1 MTVEKEQNGDTLIVK
16 ICGSVDANTA
26 NDLRSELIDELDD
39 VRLVHFHMKEMD
51 YISSAGLR
59 VILEVY
65 QILEEK
71 EGKLIIENVREEIR
85 DIFELTGF
93 PKYMEFRY

>member
-26 NDLRSELIDELDD
+26 DDLRSKLIDELDD